1 MKICTDCYKEQHNNH
16 EVNNNYLMSEKNENF
31 LVKLMDKLKEN
42 FKGYDILVKM
52 YDEYIKSKSTN
63 NIEKPDDNFNIINDN
78 DYSNK
83 INNIKVENEP
93 INLTELHSNGK
104 QIFYSKSIYES
115 GFQNDNE
122 IEKSIN
128 NKNFNI
134 KNSNLETIIKQ
145 QKNNN
150 NKN

>member
-1 MKICTDCYKEQHNNH
+1 
-16 EVNNNYLMSEKNENF
+16 
-31 LVKLMDKLKEN
+31 
-42 FKGYDILVKM
+42 M

-104 QIFYSKSIYES
+104 QISYSKSIYES

-134 KNSNLETIIKQ
+134 KNSNLEAIIKQ

-150 NKN
+150 NQNSNTSIIDNKNINNLNIKESQNINAMKLKIF